1 MAYNTKSIKKDVDG
15 KPIPQIFDVV
25 KDDYEVLQGRN
36 GAQRVEIYGPDGDPV
51 SVVSNKLAV
60 RASEVE
66 TLLND
71 IKGKDFATQTIL
83 SQILAKIIAAPAT
96 EAKQD
101 TLIGHVDGVESA
113 LAAILAKIIAAPAT
127 EAKQDTIIGHVDGI
141 EGALTTL
148 NDKDFATQTTLATLL
163 TKAGFDAKAD
173 IALTAFRDAIRGTG
187 SKTLTDLATALAPL
201 ATSAKQAEAI
211 AALGAIAN
219 AAVTDPAANGT
230 AIALL
235 KGLLSRIQTLEN
247 KIDSITDGTSPA
259 TVQLS
264 GSNGVQVNSS
274 ALPTGASTEAT
285 LALIKAKTDNIPSD
299 PSKESGK
306 LTALET
312 LITTLNGKIDT
323 LNSVIDSIKDIDG
336 IKKITDTVDVQ
347 LSGSILDKVDLSN
360 QLLASINHGQLSP
373 IAISSWQEIQYIVR
387 SGLADKVFRV
397 GDQFVS
403 NYDTGTIVWDIIG
416 IDHDTPSDAQFTHS
430 LTIQAHDCIG
440 TVQFDKQEALY
451 YAEET
456 LTAGAYTFNDGT
468 ADYTFTLESD
478 IPAGGQAVL
487 TWAGTP
493 AIPAEIKTYPTK
505 VSTTEIETVSVTA
518 GNTGTTLTPIN
529 DLGRARYGS
538 NNYTESAIR
547 QWMNSTEASF
557 TWVPKTNYDR
567 PPTGALYTGAGLL
580 KLLDPELVSVLG
592 AVDKQVTRNTI
603 TDGGGQDLFSDK
615 VFLLSRVEVFGG
627 TEGTTTGEQAY
638 PYYSTLAANPTT
650 DALAGRIKYLN
661 GSARIW
667 WLRSPHTGYTY
678 NPRGVSAPGTVNHY
692 YAHRAYGA
700 APACCIV

>member
-127 EAKQDTIIGHVDGI
+127 EAKQDALIGHVDGI

-148 NDKDFATQTTLATLL
+148 NGKDFATQTTLATLL

-264 GSNGVQVNSS
+264 GSKME
-274 ALPTGASTEAT
+274 LYGASLDDRPDAT
-285 LALIKAKTDNIPSD
+285 TVPI
-299 PSKESGK
+299 G
-306 LTALET
+306 
-312 LITTLNGKIDT
+312 TTFTI
-323 LNSVIDSIKDIDG
+323 
-336 IKKITDTVDVQ
+336 VD
-347 LSGSILDKVDLSN
+347 
-360 QLLASINHGQLSP
+360 
-373 IAISSWQEIQYIVR
+373 
-387 SGLADKVFRV
+387 
-397 GDQFVS
+397 
-403 NYDTGTIVWDIIG
+403 DTGN
-416 IDHDTPSDAQFTHS
+416 
-430 LTIQAHDCIG
+430 
-440 TVQFDKQEALY
+440 FDSY
-451 YAEET
+451 IS
-456 LTAGAYTFNDGT
+456 DGT
-468 ADYTFTLESD
+468 
-478 IPAGGQAVL
+478 
-487 TWAGTP
+487 
-493 AIPAEIKTYPTK
+493 
-505 VSTTEIETVSVTA
+505 
-518 GNTGTTLTPIN
+518 N
-529 DLGRARYGS
+529 
-538 NNYTESAIR
+538 
-547 QWMNSTEASF
+547 WM
-557 TWVPKTNYDR
+557 
-567 PPTGALYTGAGLL
+567 
-580 KLLDPELVSVLG
+580 
-592 AVDKQVTRNTI
+592 
-603 TDGGGQDLFSDK
+603 
-615 VFLLSRVEVFGG
+615 EV
-627 TEGTTTGEQAY
+627 
-638 PYYSTLAANPTT
+638 
-650 DALAGRIKYLN
+650 
-661 GSARIW
+661 
-667 WLRSPHTGYTY
+667 
-678 NPRGVSAPGTVNHY
+678 
-692 YAHRAYGA
+692 
-700 APACCIV
+700 